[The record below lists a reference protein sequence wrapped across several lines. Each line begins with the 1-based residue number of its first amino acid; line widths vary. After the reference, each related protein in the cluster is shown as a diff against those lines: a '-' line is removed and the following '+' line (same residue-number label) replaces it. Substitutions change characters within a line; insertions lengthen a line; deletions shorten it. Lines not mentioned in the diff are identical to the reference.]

1 MHWAVFY
8 VMLDETELLCIVNVY
23 HTLIIPASSVI
34 QLSPQRVNG
43 PFPEVGAI
51 PGRPADELGRR
62 DKRRSKVVPAE
73 SDNQPKCASEKPTP
87 HAADASPIRIS
98 TYRTAIVPLH
108 CECISWRRS
117 VEKSEKRRKRKKLQT
132 RKI

>member
-1 MHWAVFY
+1 M
-8 VMLDETELLCIVNVY
+8 M
-23 HTLIIPASSVI
+23 
-34 QLSPQRVNG
+34 
-43 PFPEVGAI
+43 
-51 PGRPADELGRR
+51 DELGRR